1 MYSEALADR
10 IRTHLAHLPK
20 VEEKEMMGG
29 LAFMVNNKMC
39 VGIFRGELMCR
50 VDKSRHD
57 EYVERPGCT
66 AMSLGGKTM
75 RGWVLVDETAT
86 AGKGMKMWIEEAIE
100 YNKVVKKRKKS

>member
-20 VEEKEMMGG
+20 VKEKAMMGG

-86 AGKGMKMWIEEAIE
+86 AGKGM
-100 YNKVVKKRKKS
+100 NL

>member
-1 MYSEALADR
+1 MYPEALAER
-10 IRTHLAHLPK
+10 IRKHLAEVPK
-20 VEEKEMMGG
+20 VKEKEMMGG

-86 AGKGMKMWIEEAIE
+86 AGKGMKVWIDEALA
-100 YNKVVKKRKKS
+100 YNKVVKRKGK